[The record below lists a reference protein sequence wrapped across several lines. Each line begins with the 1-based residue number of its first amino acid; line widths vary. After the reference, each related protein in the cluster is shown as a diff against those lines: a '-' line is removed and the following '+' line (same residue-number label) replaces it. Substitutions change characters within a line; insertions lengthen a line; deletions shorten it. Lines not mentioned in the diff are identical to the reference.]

1 MNKNLFILATVVCF
15 FISVNAQAQFKI
27 GARAGLN
34 LTNISMKFDGT
45 KPSGDEK
52 SKMKPG
58 FQVGVVGE
66 FGLGKSF
73 ALQPALLVATQG
85 CKFKVEDYK
94 SSTNLTYIQVPIN
107 AMYKLGVG
115 NLNILFQAGPYLGY
129 AIAGKYK
136 WEEDGKKESEK
147 IEFGSDEEKHDMK
160 AFDFGLGLGA
170 GVELMKSLQIGLG
183 YNIGLANLSNAE
195 KTKAHNNG
203 LALTV
208 TYLFGKK

>member
-1 MNKNLFILATVVCF
+1 MNKKILFLATAVCF

-34 LTNISMKFDGT
+34 LTNMSMKFDGK

-85 CKFKVEDYK
+85 CKVKAGDYK
-94 SSTNLTYIQVPIN
+94 ASTNLTYIQVPIN

-129 AIAGKYK
+129 AIAGKEK
-136 WEEDGKKESEK
+136 WEEDGEKESEK
-147 IEFGSDEEKHDMK
+147 IKFGGDEDQTK
-160 AFDFGLGLGA
+160 AFDFGLGFGA